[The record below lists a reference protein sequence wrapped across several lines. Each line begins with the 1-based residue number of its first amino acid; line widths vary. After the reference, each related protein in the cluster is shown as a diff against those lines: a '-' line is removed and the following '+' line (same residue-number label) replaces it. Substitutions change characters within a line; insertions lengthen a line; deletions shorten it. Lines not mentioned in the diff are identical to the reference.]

1 MDSLQA
7 GQNWLPMGLLRGYVG
22 FAAEGWLIQRFSE
35 HV

>member
-7 GQNWLPMGLLRGYVG
+7 GWDWLSMGWLGGYVG